1 MSDRRAAP
9 RVVLDTNVCLDLFV
23 FDDPRVARLRDALVT
38 GAVVAVADAHTRREW
53 ARVLGYPA
61 LRLDAAMQAAAL
73 AAFDRAVQAIGD
85 ADASAPPPDPAV
97 PLPRCRD
104 PDDQMFLAL
113 ARASGAR
120 WLFSRDLALLELSR
134 RLQRS
139 DGCAVVTPETWP
151 GGDA

>member
-1 MSDRRAAP
+1 M
-9 RVVLDTNVCLDLFV
+9 LDTHVWLDLLLFR
-23 FDDPRVARLRDALVT
+23 DPCVAA
-38 GAVVAVADAHTRREW
+38 
-53 ARVLGYPA
+53 
-61 LRLDAAMQAAAL
+61 LDAALRSGRVIAIVDARMSAELVRVLAYPVFDIGVDRQREIAAT
-73 AAFDRAVQAIGD
+73 AVVLSVGVPLPTPSQLQLQ
-85 ADASAPPPDPAV
+85 

-139 DGCAVVTPETWP
+139 DGCAVVTPEAWP